1 MALHITKD
9 NFESEVMNSTMPVLI
24 DFTAAWCGPC
34 RMMGPIIDELATDLN
49 GKVKVCKVDVDVE
62 VELAQQFRVMSI
74 PTLVVIENG
83 KVKKSALGF
92 QSKDK
97 VLDLLK

>member
-34 RMMGPIIDELATDLN
+34 RMMGPIIDELATDLD